1 MREELQQKLK
11 VYLKERDRVRADT
24 VRSII
29 SAIQY
34 EEMAKKVDSLDRDTT
49 VSILQRE
56 LKKRKEELEFAE
68 KSGRTE
74 LVESNKIE
82 TEVIESLLPKQMDSE
97 TLTNTISALRD
108 ELQAKNM
115 GVVMK
120 ALQERFAGQYDGR
133 SASEIAKKLFS

>member
-1 MREELQQKLK
+1 MREQLQQQLK
-11 VYLKERDRVRADT
+11 IYLKEKERVKADT

-34 EEMAKKVDSLDRDTT
+34 EEMAKKVDALDRDSTIA
-49 VSILQRE
+49 ILQRE

-74 LVESNKIE
+74 VIEQNKIE
-82 TEVIESLLPKQMDSE
+82 TAVIESLLPSQMDTE
-97 TLTNTISALRD
+97 TLTSTLTQLKE

-115 GVVMK
+115 GIVMK
-120 ALQERFAGQYDGR
+120 ALQERFAGQYDGK
-133 SASEIAKKLFS
+133 SASEIARKLF

>member
-11 VYLKERDRVRADT
+11 VYLKVRDRVRADT

>member
-1 MREELQQKLK
+1 MREQLQQQLK
-11 VYLKERDRVRADT
+11 IFLKGKERVKADT

-34 EEMAKKVDSLDRDTT
+34 EEMAKKVDQLDRDST
-49 VSILQRE
+49 IAIIQRE

-74 LVESNKIE
+74 VIEQNRIE
-82 TEVIESLLPKQMDSE
+82 TEVIESLLPQQMDTE
-97 TLTNTISALRD
+97 ALGATLTQLKE

-120 ALQERFAGQYDGR
+120 ALQERFAGQYDGK
-133 SASEIAKKLFS
+133 SASEIARKLFQ

>member
-1 MREELQQKLK
+1 MREELQLKLK
-11 VYLKERDRVRADT
+11 TYLKEKDRVRADT

-34 EEMAKKVDSLDRDTT
+34 EEMSKKVDSLDKDSTIA
-49 VSILQRE
+49 ILQRE

-74 LVESNKIE
+74 LVENNKIE
-82 TEVIESLLPKQMDSE
+82 TEVIESLLPQQMNAE
-97 TLTNTISALRD
+97 ALSVLLSSLKE

-120 ALQERFAGQYDGR
+120 ALQERHAGQYDGKT
-133 SASEIAKKLFS
+133 ASEIARKLFS